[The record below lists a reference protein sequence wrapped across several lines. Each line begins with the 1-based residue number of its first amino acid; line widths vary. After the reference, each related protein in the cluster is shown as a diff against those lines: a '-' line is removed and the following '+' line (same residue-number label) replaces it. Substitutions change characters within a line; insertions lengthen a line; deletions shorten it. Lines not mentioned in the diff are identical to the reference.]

1 MNDKCQMLMK
11 KFDKESKVNKR
22 LSMNNEELMWK
33 MSQSEGSMENLLKV
47 GELQNPGDT
56 VSPVLRRK
64 TVSPVV
70 SDQSPLRSPA
80 YRRSLSSNIG
90 EKSQDNKK
98 WKRKSAS
105 YLYEEK
111 RTSPSRASPTYRTH
125 LGSDSV
131 PNSPRTKTTGRTNRM
146 SHSCNDADVFEGPQP
161 LPSPVAP
168 PELSQSLDSDYFTSD
183 KTDSSDKDTS
193 TTISQSEDSISVT
206 IFEKSNGVISPGTD
220 TNHEDISEMSH
231 STDSNGVN
239 SLVWDYEKFDS
250 SCKSME
256 SSRSMESS
264 VASDTILEVNDA
276 SDNLTFSNSSTV
288 EDISMPHSPD
298 KGGDI
303 TLSQEFNSLDSVIE
317 VSPHNEVQESTG
329 EDDQSK
335 SNGDL
340 PKSKIPSFIGMRES
354 TV

>member
-1 MNDKCQMLMK
+1 
-11 KFDKESKVNKR
+11 
-22 LSMNNEELMWK
+22 
-33 MSQSEGSMENLLKV
+33 
-47 GELQNPGDT
+47 
-56 VSPVLRRK
+56 
-64 TVSPVV
+64 
-70 SDQSPLRSPA
+70 
-80 YRRSLSSNIG
+80 
-90 EKSQDNKK
+90 
-98 WKRKSAS
+98 
-105 YLYEEK
+105 
-111 RTSPSRASPTYRTH
+111 
-125 LGSDSV
+125 
-131 PNSPRTKTTGRTNRM
+131 M

-168 PELSQSLDSDYFTSD
+168 PELSNSLDSDYFTSD

-206 IFEKSNGVISPGTD
+206 IFEKSNGVMSPD

-264 VASDTILEVNDA
+264 VASDTILEGNDA
-276 SDNLTFSNSSTV
+276 SDNCTFSNSSTV

-298 KGGDI
+298 KGGEI
-303 TLSQEFNSLDSVIE
+303 IMSKECTTLDSVVE
-317 VSPHNEVQESTG
+317 FSPQNEVEESKG
-329 EDDQSK
+329 EDVQSK
-335 SNGDL
+335 SNSDL